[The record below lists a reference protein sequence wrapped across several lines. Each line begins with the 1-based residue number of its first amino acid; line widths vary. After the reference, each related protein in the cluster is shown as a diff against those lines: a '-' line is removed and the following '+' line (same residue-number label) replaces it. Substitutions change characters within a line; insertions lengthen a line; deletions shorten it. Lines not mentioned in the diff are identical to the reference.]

1 MSKIPPRKRKT
12 AARSLHNICQKLRL
26 PFHKSKAQALKGSG
40 SQLADATPKS
50 NPRGQ

>member
-26 PFHKSKAQALKGSG
+26 PFHKSKAQELRQRRQPTPNTSSRSG
-40 SQLADATPKS
+40 E
-50 NPRGQ
+50 